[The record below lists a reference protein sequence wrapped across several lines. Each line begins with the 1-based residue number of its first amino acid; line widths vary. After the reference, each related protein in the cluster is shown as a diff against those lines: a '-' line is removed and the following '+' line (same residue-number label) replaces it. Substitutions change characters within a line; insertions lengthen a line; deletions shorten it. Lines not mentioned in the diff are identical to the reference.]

1 MFDDT
6 FAVVEGMIQA
16 SLLIP
21 TEIWQNPS
29 VHTWCEVSDGVRSMK
44 LGAEGDCG
52 GEEEDDDDEATAAAA
67 GTATADSTA
76 AAFPL
81 MNGAGSGLSTLV
93 TCHFTQSLSVRQSG
107 DRTPRI
113 RIPCG

>member
-1 MFDDT
+1 M
-6 FAVVEGMIQA
+6 
-16 SLLIP
+16 
-21 TEIWQNPS
+21 
-29 VHTWCEVSDGVRSMK
+29 SDGVRSMK

-52 GEEEDDDDEATAAAA
+52 GEEEEDDDEATAAAA
-67 GTATADSTA
+67 GTATAGSTA

-81 MNGAGSGLSTLV
+81 MNGASGQRSLSPHWSLV
-93 TCHFTQSLSVRQSG
+93 TSLNLSPSVRQSG